1 MKIALIQQFASNDIE
16 SNIQLGLDNLD
27 QAASRG
33 AKLAIFA
40 ELAFTP
46 FYPHI

>member
-33 AKLAIFA
+33 AKLFFDIKLTHGF
-40 ELAFTP
+40 
-46 FYPHI
+46 